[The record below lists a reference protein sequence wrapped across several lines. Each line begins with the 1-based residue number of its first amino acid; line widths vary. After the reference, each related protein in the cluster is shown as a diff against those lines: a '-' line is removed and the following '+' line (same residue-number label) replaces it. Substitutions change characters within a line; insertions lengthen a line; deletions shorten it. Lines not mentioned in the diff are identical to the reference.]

1 MCQALPGVKSGLLE
15 TSGDR
20 ERKNRFGECCSLGC
34 HKHPRR
40 LALTLIVREPKWGA
54 GGIGELG
61 EGGILGGRD
70 FSSEPT
76 VVPNVNG
83 KTCGEG
89 NVPAV
94 G

>member
-1 MCQALPGVKSGLLE
+1 MASAAALVATNVHAGL
-15 TSGDR
+15 S
-20 ERKNRFGECCSLGC
+20 
-34 HKHPRR
+34 H
-40 LALTLIVREPKWGA
+40 TLIVREPKWGA